1 MLTDRTTTTTGLL
14 QPLHRA
20 IRPIAQALL
29 VMSCAAALT
38 LPAGAEPKGC
48 DEGVVCIHEERIDE
62 RIHLLAENR
71 GEFPVT
77 VTLRVK
83 TSNMDPQ
90 GPDKVT
96 HTLPAGKS
104 TVAFELQPVD
114 RSHRSRYRYYF
125 DWTIGDQHA
134 EHDDNHL
141 YLLPY
146 APGRSY
152 RVIQGFG
159 SRFSHTG
166 LEQYAIDFRMP
177 EGTPVHAA
185 RSGVVAKTEERHSIG
200 CWRDGCGRYA
210 NYVVILHDD
219 GTTGEYYHLQKDGA
233 LVDVGERV
241 EAGDLIALSGN
252 TGHTTVPHL
261 HFAVYRAVEWG
272 NTQSVPVRFV
282 SADGIIDPP
291 RRGGRYQA
299 IEQRPPAQRV
309 ASGRQTLNSDP
320 GE

>member
-159 SRFSHTG
+159 SRFQPH
-166 LEQYAIDFRMP
+166 
-177 EGTPVHAA
+177 
-185 RSGVVAKTEERHSIG
+185 
-200 CWRDGCGRYA
+200 
-210 NYVVILHDD
+210 
-219 GTTGEYYHLQKDGA
+219 GA
-233 LVDVGERV
+233 
-241 EAGDLIALSGN
+241 
-252 TGHTTVPHL
+252 
-261 HFAVYRAVEWG
+261 
-272 NTQSVPVRFV
+272 
-282 SADGIIDPP
+282 
-291 RRGGRYQA
+291 
-299 IEQRPPAQRV
+299 
-309 ASGRQTLNSDP
+309 
-320 GE
+320 